1 LKRDPQEY
9 DAEKKELIKA
19 ARAEA
24 EFSMKQDGT
33 INLEGSCHIL
43 WERQQKILI
52 EKYGVVWRSPAEMN
66 PDIIFD

>member
-1 LKRDPQEY
+1 MRKDPQEY
-9 DAEKKELIKA
+9 DAEKKKLIEA
-19 ARAEA
+19 ARTEA

-43 WERQQKILI
+43 WGRQQRILQ
-52 EKYGVVWRSPAEMN
+52 EKYGISWRSPAEMN

>member
-1 LKRDPQEY
+1 MKRDPQEY

-19 ARAEA
+19 ARTEA

-43 WERQQKILI
+43 WERQQKILE